1 MIQKNKIKDHLTAL
15 RLFNEK
21 SEKLKRCSFTRLIF
35 EYGSGIS
42 FSARI
47 NEEIKIQRTGPEEEA
62 IDAFSLTFRF
72 FIQDNEKMSFR
83 NLAAIYNDLPISP
96 LRKESFA
103 NARTELNNFL
113 ASYCPFSINNER
125 LSNRHILE
133 VFMYGGLSHAN
144 EKKKVLYDAWMAN
157 PLLSQFLQNEFV
169 VILGNV
175 MKIIS
180 YVQDLNNSIMKELT
194 KP

>member
-1 MIQKNKIKDHLTAL
+1 MNQQNKLNDHLAAL

-21 SEKLKRCSFTRLIF
+21 SGKLKRCSFTRLVF
-35 EYGSGIS
+35 EHESSIS
-42 FSARI
+42 FSAKI
-47 NEEIKIQRTGPEEEA
+47 NEAIKTQRTGPAEES

-83 NLAAIYNDLPISP
+83 NLTTIYNDLPISQ
-96 LRKESFA
+96 LQKESFT

-113 ASYCPFSINNER
+113 ASFCPISVNNER

-144 EKKKVLYDAWMAN
+144 GKKKVLYDAWMAN

-175 MKIIS
+175 MKVIA
-180 YVQDLNNSIMKELT
+180 YVQDLNSAVIKELT
-194 KP
+194 D